1 MKRTKSSNRW
11 LEDHENDAYV
21 QRARREG
28 YRSRA
33 CYKLLEIDEKYQ
45 ILHEGMTVVD
55 LGAAPGGWSQV
66 AVGKTGVGGRVVSID
81 ILDMEPL
88 RGVEFIQGDFTTDS
102 VLEQLLNCL
111 SGAPVDLVISDMTP
125 NLSGMKAIDKPRA
138 IYLVELAIEFASM
151 TLRSG
156 GGLLVKCFEGE
167 GINEVRQQFSSN
179 FRQLSN
185 LKPKASRPKSREIYL
200 LGRDF
205 RD

>member
-1 MKRTKSSNRW
+1 M
-11 LEDHENDAYV
+11 A
-21 QRARREG
+21 
-28 YRSRA
+28 
-33 CYKLLEIDEKYQ
+33 
-45 ILHEGMTVVD
+45 
-55 LGAAPGGWSQV
+55 
-66 AVGKTGVGGRVVSID
+66 
-81 ILDMEPL
+81 
-88 RGVEFIQGDFTTDS
+88 
-102 VLEQLLNCL
+102 
-111 SGAPVDLVISDMTP
+111 P
-125 NLSGMKAIDKPRA
+125 NLSGMKAIDQPRA

-167 GINEVRQQFSSN
+167 GINEVRQQFNSN